1 MLWTIIAPCK
11 RLLVLMFG
19 WMRPPAELTIQDRAK
34 RLGVEIDGD
43 PRTITYILSV
53 EESYFRNPQL

>member
-1 MLWTIIAPCK
+1 
-11 RLLVLMFG
+11 MFG